1 MSENCI
7 GYEIK
12 VIETEPESEEARLAR
27 LEYKKKRCET
37 QKASKKKRFMQT
49 GVKAV
54 QVYCHVDVVDKV
66 RTFAR
71 SLTEVILEK
80 QRKELESR
88 PPETQSETREIES

>member
-27 LEYKKKRCET
+27 LEHKKKRCEI
-37 QKASKKKRFMQT
+37 QKESMKKRFAQT
-49 GVKAV
+49 GVKGFV
-54 QVYCHVDVVDKV
+54 VYCHMDAIDNLRKY
-66 RTFAR
+66 AK

-80 QRKELESR
+80 QRKEFDSR
-88 PPETQSETREIES
+88 PPEIESDKR